1 VTNLVFAAQP
11 RILMSTVLMGCMCFL
26 LPSCS
31 CQTAAQTPLQIQDN
45 IPSVYQTYTDYFPIG
60 AAIWRGDITGP
71 HGDLLKKHFNSI
83 TTENDM
89 KWKSIEPAEGAFDFA
104 AADALVAFA
113 KANHMRIRG
122 HTLLWHEQN
131 PAWLFKDSSGRDM
144 QPTAENKAL
153 LLKRLENHIR
163 AVVSHYKDDVYA
175 WDVVNEVIDPKEPDG
190 FRRTL
195 WFQITGT
202 DYIDTAFRTAH
213 KIAPNAKLY
222 INDYDTTDPAK
233 RRFLYN
239 LVRDLKSRGV
249 PINGVGHQM
258 HSNIG
263 YPSADAIVETV
274 NMFSGLGVDN
284 QITELDISVYRDS
297 TTRYE
302 DVPEEILVQQGYR
315 YRDLFQ
321 AFRKLKG
328 KISAVT
334 FWGEADDHTWLKK
347 FPIQR
352 LDQPLLFNEQLQ
364 AKSAYWGV
372 VEPSRL
378 PAPAGSK
385 TARTA
390 R

>member
-1 VTNLVFAAQP
+1 
-11 RILMSTVLMGCMCFL
+11 
-26 LPSCS
+26 
-31 CQTAAQTPLQIQDN
+31 
-45 IPSVYQTYTDYFPIG
+45 
-60 AAIWRGDITGP
+60 
-71 HGDLLKKHFNSI
+71 
-83 TTENDM
+83 M

-144 QPTAENKAL
+144 TTTAENKAL

-163 AVVSHYKDDVYA
+163 AVVSHYKDDVYP

-249 PINGVGHQM
+249 PINGVGHHM

-274 NMFSGLGVDN
+274 NMFSGFGLDN

-334 FWGEADDHTWLKK
+334 FCGMPSVHTCLNK
-347 FPIQR
+347 FPIQHH
-352 LDQPLLFNEQLQ
+352 DHPLLFHAQLQ
-364 AKSAYWGV
+364 ATPAYWGV